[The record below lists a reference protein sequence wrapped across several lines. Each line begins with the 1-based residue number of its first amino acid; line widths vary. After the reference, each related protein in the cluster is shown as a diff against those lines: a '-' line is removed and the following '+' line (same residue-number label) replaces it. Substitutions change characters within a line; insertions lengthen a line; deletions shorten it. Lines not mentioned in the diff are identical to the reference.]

1 MAAPHLLHLEPLRVV
16 TGTGNELL
24 VLGLALVINT
34 FADVSSTLSFQDRFK
49 GHGYVACFVA

>member
-1 MAAPHLLHLEPLRVV
+1 MY

-34 FADVSSTLSFQDRFK
+34 FADVSSALSFQDRFK
-49 GHGYVACFVA
+49 GRGTVACFVA